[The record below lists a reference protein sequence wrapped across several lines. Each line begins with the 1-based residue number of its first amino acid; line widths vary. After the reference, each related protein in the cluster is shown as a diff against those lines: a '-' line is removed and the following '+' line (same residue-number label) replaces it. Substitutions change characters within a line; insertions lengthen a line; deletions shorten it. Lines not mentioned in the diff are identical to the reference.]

1 MAPLK
6 KALVVVE
13 SPAKAKK
20 IAGFLGDDYIVKAS
34 MGHIRDLPSSASE
47 IPATLKKESWST
59 LGVNVDS
66 DFDPLYV
73 VPTDK
78 KKLIAELKDS
88 LKKVRELVLATDEDR
103 EGESI
108 GWHLVQVLKPSVP
121 VSRMTFSEITKPAIQ
136 EAIRNTRQL
145 DENLVQAQETRRV
158 VDRLYGYTLSP
169 LLWKKIARGLSAGRV
184 QSVAVRV
191 LVAREIERMKFRSGT
206 FWDLKAKLQAR
217 TGAPF
222 EAVLQTLGN
231 RRIASGRDFDE
242 QTGRLKAGSDV
253 LLLSEA
259 QARETRQKIQERPW
273 TVT

>member
-78 KKLIAELKDS
+78 KKLIAELKDRG
-88 LKKVRELVLATDEDR
+88 RED
-103 EGESI
+103 
-108 GWHLVQVLKPSVP
+108 
-121 VSRMTFSEITKPAIQ
+121 
-136 EAIRNTRQL
+136 
-145 DENLVQAQETRRV
+145 
-158 VDRLYGYTLSP
+158 
-169 LLWKKIARGLSAGRV
+169 LL
-184 QSVAVRV
+184 
-191 LVAREIERMKFRSGT
+191 
-206 FWDLKAKLQAR
+206 
-217 TGAPF
+217 
-222 EAVLQTLGN
+222 
-231 RRIASGRDFDE
+231 
-242 QTGRLKAGSDV
+242 
-253 LLLSEA
+253 
-259 QARETRQKIQERPW
+259 
-273 TVT
+273 